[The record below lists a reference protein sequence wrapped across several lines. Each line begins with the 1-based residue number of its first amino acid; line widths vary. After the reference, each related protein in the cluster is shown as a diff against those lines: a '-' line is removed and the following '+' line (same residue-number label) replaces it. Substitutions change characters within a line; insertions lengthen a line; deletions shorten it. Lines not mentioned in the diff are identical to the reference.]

1 MSKSRLYGLD
11 LFRVISVLVVFFFH
25 SRMHLNCEY
34 GILDSFFSMGAI
46 FMTGFFILMGFV
58 ISYTSSA
65 DVNVIPF
72 YKKRFIGIIPAYWGI
87 GLLFTIYTGIG
98 YFLLAPDRLSEFFTT
113 SIFLIPIEFLALQS
127 SFSTLF
133 AYSHNSGTWFV
144 SCLVFCYLSFPLFKT
159 IIQDLKQKSKVVL
172 LVVLIIILLYAPLVQ
187 YVCNTADIYTN
198 VLFRIIEFCIG
209 MLLANIVISK
219 KYKDILCNWMAFTV
233 ELIILIIGVSLA
245 KIIGVPSDYML
256 YSWCSLPCFM
266 LMIVTLS
273 GIKPN
278 NILKS
283 KTLAYASQISYMY
296 FFAQFFLWEPLK
308 IVLKY
313 CGLDDYNIIRIIT
326 SFIGCIIIAILLH
339 KFM

>member
-46 FMTGFFILMGFV
+46 FMTAFFILSGFV

-113 SIFLIPIEFLALQS
+113 SIFLIPIEFFALQS

-133 AYSHNSGTWFV
+133 A
-144 SCLVFCYLSFPLFKT
+144 
-159 IIQDLKQKSKVVL
+159 
-172 LVVLIIILLYAPLVQ
+172 
-187 YVCNTADIYTN
+187 
-198 VLFRIIEFCIG
+198 
-209 MLLANIVISK
+209 
-219 KYKDILCNWMAFTV
+219 
-233 ELIILIIGVSLA
+233 
-245 KIIGVPSDYML
+245 
-256 YSWCSLPCFM
+256 
-266 LMIVTLS
+266 
-273 GIKPN
+273 
-278 NILKS
+278 
-283 KTLAYASQISYMY
+283 
-296 FFAQFFLWEPLK
+296 
-308 IVLKY
+308 
-313 CGLDDYNIIRIIT
+313 
-326 SFIGCIIIAILLH
+326 
-339 KFM
+339 